1 MIAEQIWMQSEII
14 KSSGEKKEGK
24 EKWQK
29 GFAQCYSSASQYNA
43 NICGAALNF
52 SWFSYIFYTRMQFT
66 TVYFNCVYLRVLPHS
81 RQVLG

>member
-1 MIAEQIWMQSEII
+1 MQSEII

-52 SWFSYIFYTRMQFT
+52 S
-66 TVYFNCVYLRVLPHS
+66 
-81 RQVLG
+81 